1 MSSDTNQFIQNNHT
15 GLAARVHIRYELRRT
30 ATRVDSLDTL
40 HIISTRQ
47 TPVSRLQS
55 AVSTVW
61 VSTNL
66 QIVLVY
72 TDYTLT
78 AHLCSTHTH
87 TDGE

>member
-30 ATRVDSLDTL
+30 ATQDSLDTL
-40 HIISTRQ
+40 HIISTLQ
-47 TPVSRLQS
+47 TPVSSLQS

-78 AHLCSTHTH
+78 AHLCSTLTH